1 MIFYITIC
9 VSYPNI
15 QIFGADCVRP
25 SFCLLA
31 SSIPFHFIFL
41 IFLLFRSFVVVF
53 FHLIIFSPCLHC
65 VFPFHVIIFIIIF
78 AHSIWP
84 TGHFTVTLPQ
94 PSRRLCKQPD
104 FELSHLKAGKTNEIS
119 IVFRFPFH
127 SSGTWLCSLRAITS
141 GQFNNNNAKNHIWAK
156 MSKITSKIAFTI
168 IFSAK

>member
-1 MIFYITIC
+1 MFYITIC

-31 SSIPFHFIFL
+31 SSIPFHFSYFFYFVHLFL
-41 IFLLFRSFVVVF
+41 FFSLDYLL
-53 FHLIIFSPCLHC
+53 SPCLHC

-78 AHSIWP
+78 AHSIWL
-84 TGHFTVTLPQ
+84 TGHSTVTLPQ
-94 PSRRLCKQPD
+94 PSRLLGKQPD

-119 IVFRFPFH
+119 IVFR
-127 SSGTWLCSLRAITS
+127 SSFFRSTAVVRGYVHCAQSHQANLIIIM
-141 GQFNNNNAKNHIWAK
+141 QKFHIWAK
-156 MSKITSKIAFTI
+156 MSKITNKIAFTI